1 MSSFRGRSRQKRRR
15 FGFLNLF
22 GFSGDSYEAEADD
35 IASPAGSPRSHSRQ
49 SPKSSRSSSR
59 SRKGD
64 NSHAIADHDHQ
75 DSSAQPVEES
85 SEPTAA
91 VDSGL
96 DAPNNQPNAVIS
108 SSPAKMTYTTC
119 NVSASSRPIS
129 GVLQGSSNPQQEE
142 QPIAGHFA
150 TITPMRRPELT
161 GASPQIRTCPIPERL
176 RLQIRDSTAGISDS
190 YSPTAGSVSA
200 STAIESPR
208 AIPDGRPR
216 RRGTIGAFGTSAD
229 SSKNDKH
236 ISRAAEYS
244 LYAEKTAI
252 PFARRTSSNNSAWS
266 TVTPTSVASGG
277 DTIPA
282 AAKSQTDHGVLPE
295 WDQAGQPPSSRSR
308 GRSRRY
314 SVFDMSFAS
323 QQPGGAVGGAQPP
336 ASPISPRRGPS
347 KSSLDVHAADSSS
360 LSSPMRR
367 QTIEPSPLFERG
379 SGNVRRRSSSRMYAS
394 SPSTDMRGTYS
405 HAHMSPSLAAS
416 GHKSPSLPHSR
427 NQPSYS
433 SMASLSLHNQPI
445 EDVQPDSD
453 MQLSA
458 QEAESTSSRR
468 RHRKKRSEMLSVASH
483 ESSSGHST
491 PTGLLFSRVHRER
504 SASIKS
510 ANVAEIHRTWSPSG
524 SARYSRQG
532 DQPALPQFYRHG
544 YSQGYASSGIA
555 AADSDLELNDGDDAQ
570 QLKFTTSTPDIL
582 FMPMVYRFGEQKRT
596 VKRPDYSYERLLA
609 LSRSTKAHRWRQ
621 RKSQAGNGMSRDYGT
636 GSKSMRSSSLMAVQ
650 ETSMR
655 RQSVSTAALASPS
668 ISRQN
673 SLQDRGAKSPM
684 HVSASRSLRRKSS
697 ATSDIPWCNWTD
709 SIKSQPHTDVVQRV
723 VDMWQKVLR
732 GWKRNCRS
740 RVSSFGHRRDSS
752 ASNSINLPRT
762 SDTIRSSIDSS
773 VDKGLMVSSGF
784 TAMLDPYVIEPIGLQ
799 RGVSESGRHSLPSN
813 TASLMRQL
821 TGYSQLDS
829 LMATGDAF
837 DKVQAKSTVSKC
849 DSKSAVECK
858 DDAPKQPALQRVS
871 KLTTATGAMA
881 PHRRLSIV
889 KDHEIGRP
897 ASTSTPSASSEKS
910 DDGASSASSNAS
922 LLPPDKGSWVLAQ
935 FEDTDEAVN
944 VLLLFHARLQER
956 LRKAKAES
964 EEELLSITQGLSEFV
979 EEGLSYVHEEY
990 DDEHAHAG
998 LADEPDSDDLY
1009 LSDGAET
1016 PGLTMSGQR
1025 FRVEDPVASLH
1036 NSASRSSQGHW
1047 TAEAASKQ
1055 LELKSLNRRL
1065 HDVLNQHGNSAA
1077 ASRSDVRS
1085 MPNQPEIS
1093 EAKAEK
1099 QLVSPMRLPRVP
1111 SIRRM
1116 AFLRSI
1122 SGEGGSKGGAVNTL
1136 QPETKDSTQS
1146 SEPHPLTDLTE
1157 SDSVCC
1163 HDKENV
1169 PCIVCTSSVEDSEH
1183 DDMQPRTWHSAQNDS
1198 AEYFGNWKAR
1208 QRTHSSLPS
1217 AIPFPDLHKRR
1228 STQSINSSRPESRSS
1243 VTRRSASRASIYSSG
1258 SASSLVTSPLIAED
1272 EFKPTPFLEAIM
1284 DLVNIIG
1291 HVLNLK
1297 PEDMLRP
1304 LSGQLL
1310 AEALCYTDGSEEEQ
1324 RQMASLM
1331 PTAYLV
1337 QRLTDLGNRWEQSQ
1351 TYAVQGY
1358 ETADHVWP
1366 CRGLFFRALLAISSL
1381 NRIVIWYT
1389 AVRAA
1394 YSDEIIAELDRRI
1407 EQRQLDSQGEK
1418 QQQMDMA
1425 TPKSLSKDAAILQ
1438 ANAADDLWSGRK
1450 DNRDVADSVF
1460 ENTQRWRDRLSANQL
1475 HWQRADEDEYDTD
1488 KGLNMLVEISLEG
1501 RIRYISPT
1509 CEHLLGA
1516 DPELMTDQPATAIF
1530 DSRDV
1535 DLCRSAVE
1543 QLLADNSQ
1551 TVELNIRV
1559 HPPDHSCVVNVE
1571 AKGMLIYNRAT
1582 GDPSHVLWVMRYLS
1596 AEPSSSQQPSV
1607 FGNDAQATSQ
1617 GLSTAPY
1624 TDMMS
1629 VARPGELLAPPLQM
1643 EPITCRIC
1651 DRSIPAAYFE
1661 EHSWL
1666 CAKSH
1671 RAAMEVE
1678 RQNDRL
1684 GDIKAQLQSWY
1695 PGCSFEELEE
1705 LIHGEIDADALRE
1718 RAHERAQSVGSSAWQ
1733 QLVDESNAG
1742 IKSMVQV
1749 CTRAQ
1754 AIDASDSAP
1763 QCQLHPEQIS
1773 QLADND
1779 FARSDAWVK
1788 VASYTCP
1795 SLNTRDSCLEILCDL
1810 LLQAISDKLTA
1821 IDTLQYAI
1829 IDSALAYTKWMSIE
1843 DTVAIPEVAGLHSL
1857 AAKSTSDLPSLAN
1870 RLASGAETAH
1880 RQSTTES
1887 VALADIDSCATTSML
1902 QEDAVD
1908 SQQSTLR
1915 RSQSSYSLA
1924 HRPSEASN
1932 GSRKQSVDTSD
1943 TAPQAAS
1950 TSSYHDS
1957 TVSPSGSRRGSQLQI
1972 TTSNLPATPTHSQGR
1987 ASITSDALMATP
1999 TMPSIHDFDLL
2010 KPISKGAYGSVFLAK
2025 KRSTGVY
2032 YAIKILKKADM
2043 IAKNQI
2049 SNVKAERA
2057 IMMAQTGSPFVVR
2070 LLYTFQSR
2078 TNLYLVMEYLNGGDC
2093 AALLKAIGMLPEE
2106 WTKQYL
2112 AEVVLGIEDLHARNV
2127 VHRDLKPD
2135 NLLIDAEGHLKL
2147 TDFGLSKLGFLGR
2160 RVGQQPIPHPPGS
2173 SDIGSFANLNQA
2185 PLAQSAGLEF
2195 PAMGKDSGMKTP
2207 LSAAP
2212 NRRVSALKGS
2222 HLALGSGSSSSTSS
2236 SSNDSFGL
2244 AVGGNATSA
2253 SSLLPRK
2260 HALGTPDYIA
2270 PESILGLESGES
2282 VDWWALG
2289 VICYEFL
2296 FGIPPFH
2303 DETPEKVFQNI
2314 LSNSVDF
2321 YDAERE
2327 EMQREKAGIGVD
2339 EEDDE
2344 AEIPDISPEARDFI
2358 TRLLNKDPRQ
2368 RLGHNGAAEVK
2379 AHPIF
2384 RGIDWDTLLETQPAF
2399 IPTVENME
2407 DTDYF
2412 DPRGAT
2418 MEHHSEYSEDSHLSH
2433 ISEVSSSSSDS
2444 QLRPMSRSHQDETG
2458 PSLSAG
2464 VSIYRPNTLPAQ
2476 LSHNA
2481 EQSSKASEGSSR
2493 KASRRDSKHYAHDDG
2508 VFKLDD
2514 EPEFGGF
2521 TFKNMHALEEANR
2534 NELVK
2539 LRRRS
2544 TLLGV
2549 RPLLSGASPDPRSSF
2564 VHKTDYG
2571 LSLPTRNR
2579 FSRSFTGSSAATSS
2593 NSMVSSEWPEFQ
2605 PASASG
2611 YRRES
2616 EQGSSPL
2623 IRNAT
2628 LPLLSAQVSTPDS
2641 ESPYASNSVPGE
2653 APKSALSLRPSHSRE
2668 LSATHSQRGSMLN
2681 PNAQPT
2687 QSAHSSE
2694 HERNSSDLLS
2704 HGSQGRSVPAQCQP
2718 PGLNKAATLNSLH
2731 RSNTYQDTAAPAQAE
2746 MSEKTTDHLQSKV
2759 CLVADDNPVFC
2770 KIMEIILQ
2778 RMHLKC
2784 VVVRNG
2790 AEAIRCAMGRAVY
2803 RAIFMDIGM
2812 PIVDGDEA
2820 TRMIK
2825 STYNANRDTPI
2836 IALSTYEDEANSA
2849 LYDKVLVKPVTL
2861 PDIKKLLDSC

>member
-1 MSSFRGRSRQKRRR
+1 MTISNMLRACMLITALGK
-15 FGFLNLF
+15 
-22 GFSGDSYEAEADD
+22 
-35 IASPAGSPRSHSRQ
+35 
-49 SPKSSRSSSR
+49 
-59 SRKGD
+59 
-64 NSHAIADHDHQ
+64 
-75 DSSAQPVEES
+75 ES
-85 SEPTAA
+85 SEPAA
-91 VDSGL
+91 AADSGL
-96 DAPNNQPNAVIS
+96 DATNNQPNAVIPS
-108 SSPAKMTYTTC
+108 SSAKRAYSTC
-119 NVSASSRPIS
+119 NVSAPSWPIS
-129 GVLQGSSNPQQEE
+129 GVLQVGSNPPQEE
-142 QPIAGHFA
+142 QPTTAGHFA
-150 TITPMRRPELT
+150 TITPMRKPEFT

-176 RLQIRDSTAGISDS
+176 RLQIRDNTAGIADS
-190 YSPTAGSVSA
+190 YSPTAESVSA

-208 AIPDGRPR
+208 TIPEGRPR
-216 RRGTIGAFGTSAD
+216 RRGTIGAFGTSTD

-244 LYAEKTAI
+244 PYAEKAAI

-277 DTIPA
+277 DSVPA
-282 AAKSQTDHGVLPE
+282 TVTSQTDNGVLSE
-295 WDQAGQPPSSRSR
+295 RDQAGQPPSSKSRS
-308 GRSRRY
+308 RSRRY
-314 SVFDMSFAS
+314 SVFDVSFAS
-323 QQPGGAVGGAQPP
+323 QQPGSAVGGAQPP
-336 ASPISPRRGPS
+336 VSPISPRRGPS
-347 KSSLDVHAADSSS
+347 KSSLDVHTADVSS
-360 LSSPMRR
+360 LSSPVRR
-367 QTIEPSPLFERG
+367 QAIDPSPLFERG
-379 SGNVRRRSSSRMYAS
+379 SGNVRRRSSSRIHAS
-394 SPSTDMRGTYS
+394 SPSADMRGTYS

-416 GHKSPSLPHSR
+416 GHKSPSLPYSR
-427 NQPSYS
+427 NPPSYS
-433 SMASLSLHNQPI
+433 SMASFSLHNQPT
-445 EDVQPDSD
+445 EDVHPDSD
-453 MQLSA
+453 MQLSTHDT
-458 QEAESTSSRR
+458 ESTSSRR
-468 RHRKKRSEMLSVASH
+468 RHRKKRSEMLSVASN

-491 PTGLLFSRVHRER
+491 PTGLLFSRVHRDR

-532 DQPALPQFYRHG
+532 DQPILPPFYRHG
-544 YSQGYASSGIA
+544 YSQAYASSGIA
-555 AADSDLELNDGDDAQ
+555 DADSDLELNDGDDAQ

-596 VKRPDYSYERLLA
+596 VKRPDYSYERLLT
-609 LSRSTKAHRWRQ
+609 LSRSTKAHRWRHRQ
-621 RKSQAGNGMSRDYGT
+621 PQAGNDIIGGYGAC
-636 GSKSMRSSSLMAVQ
+636 SKNMRSASLIAAQ
-650 ETSMR
+650 ETGMR
-655 RQSVSTAALASPS
+655 RQSVSTSALASPS

-673 SLQDRGAKSPM
+673 SIQDRGAKSPM
-684 HVSASRSLRRKSS
+684 HVGASRNLRRKASDIN
-697 ATSDIPWCNWTD
+697 DIPWCNWTD
-709 SIKSQPHTDVVQRV
+709 DIKSRPHTYVVQRV
-723 VDMWQKVLR
+723 VGMWQKVLH
-732 GWKRNCRS
+732 GWKRNCSS
-740 RVSSFGHRRDSS
+740 RVGSFGHRRDSS
-752 ASNSINLPRT
+752 ASIIGGINLPRT
-762 SDTIRSSIDSS
+762 SDAVRSSIDSS

-799 RGVSESGRHSLPSN
+799 RGISESGRHSLPNNS
-813 TASLMRQL
+813 ASLMRQL

-829 LMATGDAF
+829 LMMVDDAF
-837 DKVQAKSTVSKC
+837 DKARTNSIASKC
-849 DSKSAVECK
+849 DSKSTVECR

-871 KLTTATGAMA
+871 ELTSTAGAMA

-889 KDHEIGRP
+889 KDHEMGRP
-897 ASTSTPSASSEKS
+897 VSTSTSSAASEKS
-910 DDGASSASSNAS
+910 DDAASSASSNAS
-922 LLPPDKGSWVLAQ
+922 LLPPDKESWVLAQ

-944 VLLLFHARLQER
+944 VLLLFHTRLQER

-990 DDEHAHAG
+990 DEEQTHASLVDES
-998 LADEPDSDDLY
+998 DSDGLY

-1025 FRVEDPVASLH
+1025 FCVEDSDAPLRHSTSKL
-1036 NSASRSSQGHW
+1036 SQGHW

-1065 HDVLNQHGNSAA
+1065 HDVLNQHGNNAV
-1077 ASRSDVRS
+1077 ASRSDARS
-1085 MPNQPEIS
+1085 TPHKPGAS
-1093 EAKAEK
+1093 EMKAEK
-1099 QLVSPMRLPRVP
+1099 QSVSPMRLPRVP

-1122 SGEGGSKGGAVNTL
+1122 SGESGSKGAVSTF
-1136 QPETKDSTQS
+1136 QPESKDSTQIF
-1146 SEPHPLTDLTE
+1146 EPNTSTE
-1157 SDSVCC
+1157 STAPNSVCY
-1163 HDKENV
+1163 HGKENV
-1169 PCIVCTSSVEDSEH
+1169 PCIICTPSIEDPEH
-1183 DDMQPRTWHSAQNDS
+1183 DEMRPRTWHSAQNDS
-1198 AEYFGNWKAR
+1198 AEYFGDWKAK
-1208 QRTHSSLPS
+1208 QSVNSSLPI
-1217 AIPFPDLHKRR
+1217 AVPFPDLHKRR
-1228 STQSINSSRPESRSS
+1228 STQSINLSRPESRNS
-1243 VTRRSASRASIYSSG
+1243 VTGRSASRASIYSSG
-1258 SASSLVTSPLIAED
+1258 SASSLATSPLIAED

-1291 HVLNLK
+1291 HVLGLK

-1310 AEALCYTDGSEEEQ
+1310 GEALCYTNGSEEEQ
-1324 RQMASLM
+1324 KQMSSLM

-1337 QRLTDLGNRWEQSQ
+1337 QRLTDLGYKWEQSQ
-1351 TYAVQGY
+1351 AYAAQGY
-1358 ETADHVWP
+1358 ETTDHAWP
-1366 CRGLFFRALLAISSL
+1366 CRGLYFRALLAISSL

-1394 YSDEIIAELDRRI
+1394 YSDEVIAELDRRI
-1407 EQRQLDSQGEK
+1407 EQRQIDSQADK

-1425 TPKSLSKDAAILQ
+1425 TPKSLTKDSTALQ
-1438 ANAADDLWSGRK
+1438 ANAADDLWNARK
-1450 DNRDVADSVF
+1450 DNHDIADSAF
-1460 ENTQRWRDRLSANQL
+1460 ENTQRWRNHLPKNQL
-1475 HWQRADEDEYDTD
+1475 HWQKTDEDDYVMD

-1551 TVELNIRV
+1551 TVELNIRI
-1559 HPPDHSCVVNVE
+1559 HPPDQSCVVNVE

-1582 GDPSHVLWVMRYLS
+1582 GDPSHILWVMRYLS
-1596 AEPSSSQQPSV
+1596 AESSSSQQPLAPIST
-1607 FGNDAQATSQ
+1607 AQATSQ
-1617 GLSTAPY
+1617 RLLTVPC
-1624 TDMMS
+1624 TDTMNE
-1629 VARPGELLAPPLQM
+1629 AKAGELLVPPLPM

-1705 LIHGEIDADALRE
+1705 LVHGEIDADTLRE
-1718 RAHERAQSVGSSAWQ
+1718 RARERAKSVGNSAWQ
-1733 QLVDESNAG
+1733 LLVEESNAG
-1742 IKSMVQV
+1742 IKSMVQA
-1749 CTRAQ
+1749 CAKAQ
-1754 AIDASDSAP
+1754 AIDTSDSAP
-1763 QCQLHPEQIS
+1763 QCQLHPEQIT
-1773 QLADND
+1773 QLANND
-1779 FARSDAWVK
+1779 FARSDAWIK
-1788 VASYTCP
+1788 VANYTCP
-1795 SLNTRDSCLEILCDL
+1795 SFNNRDSCLGVLCDL
-1810 LLQAISDKLTA
+1810 LLQAISEKLTA

-1829 IDSALAYTKWMSIE
+1829 IDSALACTKWMSIE
-1843 DTVAIPEVAGLHSL
+1843 DTIAIPEVAGLHSL
-1857 AAKSTSDLPSLAN
+1857 AAKSTSDLPSLVN
-1870 RLASGAETAH
+1870 RLESGVEPVR

-1887 VALADIDSCATTSML
+1887 VALADIDSCATTPMP
-1902 QEDAVD
+1902 QEEADG
-1908 SQQSTLR
+1908 SQQLALR
-1915 RSQSSYSLA
+1915 RSQSSYSLS
-1924 HRPSEASN
+1924 HRPSEDSN
-1932 GSRKQSVDTSD
+1932 GSRKQSVDASD
-1943 TAPQAAS
+1943 IAPQVAS
-1950 TSSYHDS
+1950 TLSYHDS
-1957 TVSPSGSRRGSQLQI
+1957 TVSPSGSRRGSQLRI
-1972 TTSNLPATPTHSQGR
+1972 AVSNLPTTPTHSQGR

-2106 WTKQYL
+2106 WTRQYL

-2173 SDIGSFANLNQA
+2173 SDIGSFAGLHQT

-2195 PAMGKDSGMKTP
+2195 PSIGKDSGMKTP

-2212 NRRVSALKGS
+2212 NRRVSALKDS

-2236 SSNDSFGL
+2236 SSSASLGL
-2244 AVGGNATSA
+2244 AGGNAIGARSFM
-2253 SSLLPRK
+2253 PRK

-2314 LSNSVDF
+2314 LSSTVDF
-2321 YDAERE
+2321 YDTERQ
-2327 EMQREKAGIGVD
+2327 EMQREKEEKAHLGID
-2339 EEDDE
+2339 KEDDE

-2384 RGIDWDTLLETQPAF
+2384 RGIDWDTLFETQPAF
-2399 IPTVENME
+2399 IPTVENIE

-2418 MEHHSEYSEDSHLSH
+2418 MEHHSESSEDSQLSH
-2433 ISEVSSSSSDS
+2433 ISEVSSSSSGSSSSDS

-2464 VSIYRPNTLPAQ
+2464 VSIYRPNTLPTR
-2476 LSHNA
+2476 LKHT
-2481 EQSSKASEGSSR
+2481 EQASKTSKELSR
-2493 KASRRDSKHYAHDDG
+2493 KSSRRDSKHYARDEG

-2549 RPLLSGASPDPRSSF
+2549 RPPLSGASPDPRSVFS
-2564 VHKTDYG
+2564 HKTDYG

-2579 FSRSFTGSSAATSS
+2579 FSRSFTGSSVASS
-2593 NSMVSSEWPEFQ
+2593 NSVVSSEWPEFQ
-2605 PASASG
+2605 PAGVSG

-2616 EQGSSPL
+2616 EQASSPL
-2623 IRNAT
+2623 TRNAT
-2628 LPLLSAQVSTPDS
+2628 LPLLSAQMSMSDS
-2641 ESPYASNSVPGE
+2641 ESPYVDISVPSE
-2653 APKSALSLRPSHSRE
+2653 AQRHALSLRPSHSRE

-2681 PNAQPT
+2681 PNVQPAQ
-2687 QSAHSSE
+2687 SVHSSE
-2694 HERNSSDLLS
+2694 HGYDSSDLLS
-2704 HGSQGRSVPAQCQP
+2704 HGGLGRSVPAQYQLP
-2718 PGLNKAATLNSLH
+2718 ELNKAATLNSLH
-2731 RSNTYQDTAAPAQAE
+2731 LSNTYQDTAAPE
-2746 MSEKTTDHLQSKV
+2746 HTELPEKTTGYLESKV